1 MAEDRSGIE
10 EIQLSQ
16 EMQKSFLDYSMSVI
30 VSRALPDVRDGL
42 KPVHRRI
49 LHGMNELGITPDKS
63 YKKSARIVGDVM
75 GKYHPHGDSAIYD
88 SMVRMAQDFSY
99 RYPLVDGHGN
109 FGSVDGDAAAA
120 MRYTEARMSK
130 IALQLLRDINKNT
143 VDFRENYDGSESEPT
158 VLPAKFPNLLVNGAS
173 GIAVGMATN
182 IPTHNLRETIEA
194 CRVILRNP
202 EATTADLMEV
212 LPGPDFPTGGI
223 VLGKSGIRKAYDTG
237 RGSIQV
243 RAKTRIEEDNGR
255 ERIIVDEIPYLVNKA
270 KLVEKIAEL
279 ARDKRIEGITALN
292 DESDRDG
299 MRIAI
304 DVRRDASAAVIL
316 NNLFKMTS
324 LQTSFGFNMLAI
336 VNGVP
341 RTLSL
346 KEILVYYLDHQR
358 EVIRRRTQFD
368 KEKAEARAHIL
379 EGLRIALDHIDAII
393 SIIRSSETGAIAKEA
408 LMTQYELSDRQAQ
421 AILDMRMVRLTGLE
435 REKIEEEYQDL
446 IALIADLK
454 DILGDSER
462 IDAIIEEE
470 MIEIADKHGD
480 DRRTE
485 LMVGEA
491 LSIED
496 EDLIE
501 EEEVIITLSHNGY
514 MKRMPIT
521 EFKTQNRGGRGVKG
535 MGTND
540 DDFVETILTTS
551 THDMVL
557 FFTNTG
563 KVYKAKAY
571 EIPEYSRTA
580 KGIPALNFLGIENNE
595 HIQAVVNLAKKPEEG
610 EQLFFTTK
618 QGTVK
623 RTEATEFQNIR
634 TSGLIAI
641 NLNEGDELIS
651 VCLTDGQQNIIIGT
665 KDGYAAS
672 FDENDVRSM
681 GRNATGVRGINLREG
696 DYVIGVGM
704 LSEESY
710 VLAISENGYGKATE
724 ASQYAIRKRG
734 GKGVKTFK
742 ITERNGSLVGLST
755 ILGDEDILLITNE
768 GIIIRFEANDIS
780 RTGRDTQGVRLMR
793 LDEEQF
799 ISTLSVIDPADEE
812 TKETIVE
819 DAVTPADEKE
829 NDEEE
834 LERPTEVDELIE
846 RAEEDTDLSEDD
858 LNDSEKE

>member
-1 MAEDRSGIE
+1 MAEDRSGIDV
-10 EIQLSQ
+10 IQLSE

-130 IALQLLRDINKNT
+130 IALQLLRDINKDT
-143 VDFRENYDGSESEPT
+143 VDFRENYDGSETEPD

-194 CRVILRNP
+194 CRVVLHNP
-202 EATTADLMEV
+202 EVTTADLMEV

-223 VLGKSGIRKAYDTG
+223 ILGKSGIRKAYDTG

-243 RAKTRIEEDNGR
+243 RANTRIEEENGR
-255 ERIIVDEIPYLVNKA
+255 ERIIIDEIPYLVNKA

-279 ARDKRIEGITALN
+279 AREKRIEGITALN

-299 MRIAI
+299 MRITI
-304 DVRRDASAAVIL
+304 DIRRDASAAVIL

-336 VNGVP
+336 VDGVP

-346 KEILVYYLDHQR
+346 KEILVHYLEHQR
-358 EVIRRRTQFD
+358 KVIRRRTKFD
-368 KEKAEARAHIL
+368 KDKAEARAHIL
-379 EGLRIALDHIDAII
+379 EGLRTALDHIDAII
-393 SIIRSSETGAIAKEA
+393 SIIRNSDTGAIAKET
-408 LMTQYELSDRQAQ
+408 LMTEYDLSDRQAQ

-435 REKIEEEYQDL
+435 REKIEGEYQDL
-446 IALIADLK
+446 ITLISDLN
-454 DILGDSER
+454 DILSNPER
-462 IDAIIEEE
+462 IDEIIEEE
-470 MIEIADKHGD
+470 MLEIADKHGD

-501 EEEVIITLSHNGY
+501 EEDVVVTLSHYGY
-514 MKRMPIT
+514 MKRMPID

-540 DDFVETILTTS
+540 DDFVETVLSTS
-551 THDMVL
+551 SHDMVL

-563 KVYKAKAY
+563 KVYQAKAY
-571 EIPEYSRTA
+571 EIPEYGRTA
-580 KGIPALNFLGIENNE
+580 KGIPALNFLGIDNDEQ
-595 HIQAVVNLAKKPEEG
+595 IQAVINLDGKPKEG

-623 RTEATEFQNIR
+623 RTDCTEFQNIR

-641 NLNEGDELIS
+641 NLKENDELIS
-651 VCLTDGQQNIIIGT
+651 VKLTSGEQNIIIGT
-665 KDGYAAS
+665 KNGYAVS
-672 FDENDVRSM
+672 FDEKNVRSM

-696 DYVIGVGM
+696 DHVIGADI
-704 LSEESY
+704 LDPESY
-710 VLAISENGYGKATE
+710 VLVISEKGYGKGTK
-724 ASQYAIRKRG
+724 ASEYGIRNRG

-742 ITERNGSLVGLST
+742 ITERNGSLVSLAT
-755 ILGDEDILLITNE
+755 ILGEEGILLTTNE
-768 GIIIRFEANDIS
+768 GIIIRFDASDIS
-780 RTGRDTQGVRLMR
+780 ITGRDTQGVRLMR

-799 ISTLSVIDPADEE
+799 ISTLSIIDPEDEKDIKGEEVDEE
-812 TKETIVE
+812 QPVSDST
-819 DAVTPADEKE
+819 D
-829 NDEEE
+829 
-834 LERPTEVDELIE
+834 EVDELLD
-846 RAEEDTDLSEDD
+846 RAEADQEETDE
-858 LNDSEKE
+858 E